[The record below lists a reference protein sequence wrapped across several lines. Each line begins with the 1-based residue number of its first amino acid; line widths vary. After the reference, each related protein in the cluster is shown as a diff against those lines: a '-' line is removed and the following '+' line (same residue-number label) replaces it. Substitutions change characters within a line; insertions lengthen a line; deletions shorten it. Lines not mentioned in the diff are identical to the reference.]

1 MWKKLYL
8 AQDIILAH
16 LRVYCPVRTG
26 RLFATITPDNNSLV
40 ITIGDEDVQYAPF
53 TNESWD
59 NFDPPLKGHKNPNE
73 GWINKALDAALPIV
87 DKFLAGSVTEE
98 EAREIVKANNSI
110 WQAKFAKRA
119 KKFREEAKTI

>member
-26 RLFATITPDNNSLV
+26 NLAATITPDNNSLV
-40 ITIGDEDVQYAPF
+40 ITIGDENVQYAPY

-59 NFDPPLKGHKNPNE
+59 NFAPPLKGHKNPNE

-119 KKFREEAKTI
+119 KKFREEARTI

>member
-16 LRVYCPVRTG
+16 LRVYCP
-26 RLFATITPDNNSLV
+26 FATGNLSGSITPDNNSLV

-59 NFDPPLKGHKNPNE
+59 NFDPPLRGHKNPNE

-87 DKFLAGSVTEE
+87 DRFLAGSVTEE

-119 KKFREEAKTI
+119 QKFKEEAKTI

>member
-16 LRVYCPVRTG
+16 LRVYCPIRTG

-59 NFDPPLKGHKNPNE
+59 NFDLPLKGHKNPNE
-73 GWINKALDAALPIV
+73 GWINKALDVALPIV

>member
-16 LRVYCPVRTG
+16 LRVYCPIRTG
-26 RLFATITPDNNSLV
+26 RLVATITPDNNSLV
-40 ITIGDEDVQYAPF
+40 ITIGDENVQYAPY

-59 NFDPPLKGHKNPNE
+59 NFASPLKGHKNPNE

-119 KKFREEAKTI
+119 KKFREEARTI

>member
-16 LRVYCPVRTG
+16 LRVYCPIRTG
-26 RLFATITPDNNSLV
+26 RLVATITPDNNSLV
-40 ITIGDEDVQYAPF
+40 ITIGDENVQYAPY

-59 NFDPPLKGHKNPNE
+59 NFDLPLKGHKNPNE

-87 DKFLAGSVTEE
+87 DKFLAGSVTGE

>member
-16 LRVYCPVRTG
+16 LRVYCPFDTG
-26 RLFATITPDNNSLV
+26 NLSKSITPDNNSLV

-53 TNESWD
+53 TNESW
-59 NFDPPLKGHKNPNE
+59 NNGHKNPNE

>member
-16 LRVYCPVRTG
+16 LRVYCPFDTG
-26 RLFATITPDNNSLV
+26 TLSGSITPDNNSLV
-40 ITIGDEDVQYAPF
+40 ITIGNENVQYAPF

-98 EAREIVKANNSI
+98 EAREIVKSNNSI

-119 KKFREEAKTI
+119 KKFREEARTI

>member
-26 RLFATITPDNNSLV
+26 NLAATITPDNNSLV
-40 ITIGDEDVQYAPF
+40 ITIGDENVQYAPF

-59 NFDPPLKGHKNPNE
+59 NFAPPLKGHKNPNE

-87 DKFLAGSVTEE
+87 DKFFAGSVTEE
-98 EAREIVKANNSI
+98 EAKEIVKANNSI

-119 KKFREEAKTI
+119 KKLREEARTI